1 MTLKHEAIPYLDM
14 EAMTMPYRVKAPATL
29 EGLEVGDKVKFEA
42 EEADGLAS
50 VVRIEKAK

>member
-1 MTLKHEAIPYLDM
+1 VTLKHEAIPYLDM